1 MSVPVTSDSP
11 QRRFDRPLL
20 AILASLALH
29 VALVA
34 PFLLRL
40 PETTPEAPAEPSVT
54 VEIVPE
60 PQTMP
65 KPPEPAPEA
74 AKAEKA
80 ARSPPAAA
88 RPEPASTP
96 PPPTPTPAPVEPT
109 PPAAPSRP
117 FEASSAQEPD
127 APPDPVDLP
136 APEGEAKQ
144 ADTAPT
150 EPVAAPPATPAPVA
164 QTAETAAS
172 LPADAPV
179 TEPAPGG
186 AASSTPAP
194 VAKQTETPPAA
205 PEILA
210 GAATSGEG
218 AGEAVP
224 SVSPTPAAETK
235 PADEQPQPP
244 RETALPEPGATGA
257 AEMPAAQRP
266 ESADDR
272 PMTPGE
278 QAAYVPATPAIPQ
291 AKPAPAPAPKPA
303 KTFYSK
309 NILADPRVRGALDKQ
324 PPQAR
329 LVQICTIE
337 ALEQARYAS
346 TAFVP
351 EIIKVFGKNGGV
363 ITGQH
368 LSARGGAIRSRGVWR
383 EITFDCTAN
392 ATFDTITAFR
402 FALGETIPRSAW
414 ASRRLPAD

>member
-1 MSVPVTSDSP
+1 MSVTVTSDSP

-20 AILASLALH
+20 AILVSLALH
-29 VALVA
+29 AAIVA

-60 PQTMP
+60 PETTP

-88 RPEPASTP
+88 KAEPASTP
-96 PPPTPTPAPVEPT
+96 PPPTPTPAPAPVEPT

-117 FEASSAQEPD
+117 FEASAAQEPD

-144 ADTAPT
+144 ADSAPT
-150 EPVAAPPATPAPVA
+150 EPVAAPPAT
-164 QTAETAAS
+164 AAS
-172 LPADAPV
+172 GPADAPV

-186 AASSTPAP
+186 AALSTPAP
-194 VAKQTETPPAA
+194 VAKQTETPAAA

-218 AGEAVP
+218 AGKAVP
-224 SVSPTPAAETK
+224 SVSPTPASEPP
-235 PADEQPQPP
+235 PADEEPQPP
-244 RETALPEPGATGA
+244 RDTALLKPDRRDAGQT
-257 AEMPAAQRP
+257 PAAPSP

-291 AKPAPAPAPKPA
+291 AKPAPAPKPA
-303 KTFYSK
+303 KTFYSR
-309 NILADPRVRGALDKQ
+309 NILADPRVRGALDKL
-324 PPQAR
+324 PPEAR
-329 LVQICTIE
+329 LVQICSIE
-337 ALEQARYAS
+337 ALEQARNAS

-351 EIIKVFGKNGGV
+351 EIMKMFGKNGGV